1 MLQVHHEGRAIVS
14 SGPRERMEHDTSRL
28 HAYGLWASYQRGLV
42 KALPPPRGRRR
53 GAARPGRGGHRRAA
67 ARPARAAAGRREA
80 DVGGDPVLAPA
91 APRRPPRATPRL
103 AADYRELTE
112 SSLRSGKADD
122 LARRARRRCP
132 PGAGSA
138 AGPPTRPAAWLRT
151 TNDLR
156 LALGTRLDI
165 TEDTE
170 PPDDVTGEEGQQ
182 LAVYYWLTALQG
194 SLVDA
199 LAAGRAGR
207 R

>member
-1 MLQVHHEGRAIVS
+1 MKPFRA
-14 SGPRERMEHDTSRL
+14 
-28 HAYGLWASYQRGLV
+28 
-42 KALPPPRGRRR
+42 
-53 GAARPGRGGHRRAA
+53 RGGDVV
-67 ARPARAAAGRREA
+67 ARLDPAEA
-80 DVGGDPVLAPA
+80 SIVGLLLDQLEQLLDADAVDVSGDPVIA
-91 APRRPPRATPRL
+91 RL
-103 AADYRELTE
+103 FPEGHRSDPEMAADYRELTE

-122 LARRARRRCP
+122 LATVRATLPDGGGDVRLDP
-132 PGAGSA
+132 DQAG
-138 AGPPTRPAAWLRT
+138 AWLRC

-170 PPDDVTGEEGQQ
+170 PPEEITGEDDQQ
-182 LAVYYWLTALQG
+182 LAVYYWLTSLQG